1 MKRII
6 AAAIAVACSFTLFL
20 PAALAVDAGE
30 ERVTMGCGSD
40 RAPAAKRFT
49 KTLA

>member
-20 PAALAVDAGE
+20 PAALAVDAA
-30 ERVTMGCGSD
+30 RSALRWAQT
-40 RAPAAKRFT
+40 
-49 KTLA
+49 